1 MSLLDLN
8 LDLALDAAVAAP
20 IGAAIAANANV
31 AAPIDAS
38 VAANIGSTDSTAL
51 ASADQDAQITQIL
64 NGVATADADQTSAI
78 NQGGAGR

>member
-1 MSLLDLN
+1 
-8 LDLALDAAVAAP
+8 
-20 IGAAIAANANV
+20 
-31 AAPIDAS
+31 